1 MVGFGPG
8 GAGAACFPEKADSKI
23 RAGPLGRRREVS
35 EIDAKPRL
43 SEQCRVELS
52 AQELHS
58 VIKTINRAVN
68 FTQNIFLSMNN
79 QFQH

>member
-23 RAGPLGRRREVS
+23 RAGILGRRRKVS

-43 SEQCRVELS
+43 PEQCGVELS

-58 VIKTINRAVN
+58 IKTINRAVN
-68 FTQNIFLSMNN
+68 LSGTIFINE
-79 QFQH
+79 